1 MGTPNKIRSGLTPFV
16 NALTFSQGILKIPYL
31 SSFLGVEVVSGKS
44 PFLSR
49 LSRPWHRQST
59 PGEVRAGQVVLG
71 WGNKNNTAWPRE
83 YAASHG
89 LAYLTLEDGF
99 LRSVGLSGPGHPP
112 FSLVIDNIG
121 IYYDATTPSRL
132 ENILNG
138 CKDALADLLPASVS
152 PQHAASDDL
161 LENKALLARA
171 RQCIEKI
178 VRNRLSKY
186 NVSPDI
192 TLEPT
197 DRSRV
202 LVVDQTAGDLSIQ
215 YGLAGPAS
223 FTRMLEAALAE
234 HPAAEILVKI
244 HPDVIAGKKQGH
256 LLAAGKHPRVR
267 VLDMALNPIS
277 LIQQVDHVYVVSSQ
291 TGFEALLTGKPVTC
305 FGAPFYAGWGLTDDR
320 IELPGRRKTRSVEQ
334 LFAAACIL
342 YSRYR
347 DPWTGAGCEIESV
360 IDYLALQRH
369 WFNANAGDLYCY
381 GFSLWKRGF
390 VRSYLHSPWNRVHFV
405 RSLRQIP
412 VHSQSNDMRI
422 VVWGKEEPG
431 EVRAQAK
438 KQGIPLWRI
447 EDGFLRS
454 VGLGSDL
461 VVPVSLVVDKQGIY
475 FDPTHPSDLETIL
488 QDYAFSGD
496 QLLQARTLRE
506 AIVSAGLS
514 KYNVGRSQPLRH
526 TASPGQRVILVPGQ
540 VEDDASIQLG
550 CRDIRTNAQLLRAV
564 REAAPGAYI
573 IYKPHP
579 DVVSRNRGN
588 VKELVNKD
596 YYQQLVTDTSISQ
609 CLDIVDEVHTMT
621 SLAGFEGLLWGK
633 RVVTYGIPFYAGW
646 GLTDDRHR
654 SEHRAKFLMID
665 ELVAGCLLI
674 YPRYMYGYGI
684 FLTPERILM
693 QLKCWRSA
701 SNRNSQLILSSFS
714 RASRKFMNLLNG
726 IFYAR

>member
-1 MGTPNKIRSGLTPFV
+1 MGTPNTNRSGLTPLV
-16 NALTFSQGILKIPYL
+16 HALTFSKGILKIPYL
-31 SSFLGVEVVSGKS
+31 GSFLGVEVVSGKS

-49 LSRPWHRQST
+49 LSRPGQREST
-59 PGEVRAGQVVLG
+59 PGKGRAGHVVVG
-71 WGNKNNTAWPRE
+71 WGNKKNTAWPRE

-99 LRSVGLSGPGHPP
+99 LRSAGLSGPGHPP
-112 FSLVIDNIG
+112 LSLVIDDMG

-138 CKDALADLLPASVS
+138 CKDPLADLMPASVS
-152 PQHAASDDL
+152 RRHAASDEL
-161 LENKALLARA
+161 LENEALLDRA
-171 RQCIEKI
+171 GRCIEKI
-178 VRNRLSKY
+178 VSNRLSKY
-186 NVSPDI
+186 NDCPDI

-197 DRSRV
+197 DTSRV

-234 HPAAEILVKI
+234 HPGAEILVKI

-267 VLDMALNPIS
+267 ILDTAINPIS

-291 TGFEALLTGKPVTC
+291 TGFEALMTGKPVTC

-320 IELPGRRKTRSVEQ
+320 IELPGRRTPRSVKQ

-342 YSRYR
+342 YARYR
-347 DPWTGAGCEIESV
+347 DPWTGAGCEIEAV

-369 WFNANAGDLYCY
+369 WFNENAGDLYCY

-390 VRSYLHSPWNRVHFV
+390 VRSYLHSPWNRVHFI
-405 RSLRQIP
+405 RSMRQIP
-412 VHSQSNDMRI
+412 VHSPGDDVRI
-422 VVWGKEEPG
+422 VVWGRQEPAV
-431 EVRAQAK
+431 VRARAK

-461 VVPVSLVVDKQGIY
+461 VVPASLVVDKQGIY
-475 FDPTHPSDLETIL
+475 FDPTHPSDLEKIL
-488 QDYAFSGD
+488 QDHAFTGE
-496 QLLQARTLRE
+496 QLSQARSLRE

-514 KYNVGRSQPLRH
+514 KYNVGQSRPLQH

-540 VEDDASIQLG
+540 VEDDASIRLG

-564 REAAPGAYI
+564 REAAPEAYI

-579 DVVSRNRGN
+579 DVLSCNRGN
-588 VKELVNKD
+588 AKEPENNE
-596 YYQQLVTDTSISQ
+596 YYQQLVTDVSISQ
-609 CLDIVDEVHTMT
+609 CLDEVDEVHTMT
-621 SLAGFEGLLWGK
+621 SLAGFEGLLRGK

-654 SEHRAKFLMID
+654 SERRTRKLILD
-665 ELVAGCLLI
+665 ELVAGCLLK
-674 YPRYMYGYGI
+674 YPRYMYGSSV
-684 FLTPERILM
+684 FLTPEIILG
-693 QLKCWRSA
+693 QFEYWCSA
-701 SNRNSQLILSSFS
+701 SNNNNQIISSRFS
-714 RASRKFMNLLNG
+714 RAGRKFMNLLNG